1 MLTETEKAYLAG
13 FLDADGCI
21 NVSCHTA
28 PGSATPT
35 HYLQV
40 TIVQAN
46 RPFLQRWCEM
56 TGWGRVY
63 KVPPNELTK
72 KQVYQWIINGKKA
85 EVFLS
90 LILPY
95 LDIKTED
102 ARIALMF
109 RKTKHG
115 RAGGRITPDNIIK
128 LREQYKNMLH
138 EVKRNRGDPV
148 ERSPEV
154 KEYERLINSQLTLF
168 AMPDN

>member
-63 KVPPNELTK
+63 KSAETEK
-72 KQVYQWIINGKKA
+72 EEKA
-85 EVFLS
+85 
-90 LILPY
+90 IL
-95 LDIKTED
+95 
-102 ARIALMF
+102 
-109 RKTKHG
+109 G
-115 RAGGRITPDNIIK
+115 
-128 LREQYKNMLH
+128 
-138 EVKRNRGDPV
+138 
-148 ERSPEV
+148 
-154 KEYERLINSQLTLF
+154 
-168 AMPDN
+168 